1 MPDPALLLLAFFL
14 PLFPFSVGFNALY
27 ARLSHPGLRLGLLLL
42 WPLIGIGL
50 YYSLEPEI
58 PAWVLPWAVATAL
71 LYAFRLVAMREVG
84 LWTGFL
90 ATSIWACLWPAAVYA
105 GDHLI
110 LYALGFGVPL
120 AILTL
125 LVAGLEQRF
134 GAAYAGLYG
143 GLALTVPRLSG
154 VLVVAILA
162 ATATPLFPGFFVM
175 IDILVGSDPLV
186 AIALVAL
193 WGLWSWAGARLMQ
206 GLIVGPAQARA
217 IEDISIFDTWLA
229 AVAFIGLAVAGMLLL
244 GGV

>member
-14 PLFPFSVGFNALY
+14 PLFPFSIAFNVLY
-27 ARLSHPGLRLGLLLL
+27 ARLSHSGVRLVLLLL
-42 WPLIGIGL
+42 WPMIGIGL
-50 YYSLEPEI
+50 YRSLAPEI

-84 LWTGFL
+84 RWTGFL
-90 ATSIWACLWPAAVYA
+90 ATSVWACLWPAAVYA
-105 GDHLI
+105 GDQLP
-110 LYALGFGVPL
+110 LSVLAFGVPL
-120 AILTL
+120 AILAL

-134 GAAYAGLYG
+134 GAAFTGLYG

-175 IDILVGSDPLV
+175 IDILVGSDPRL

-193 WGLWSWAGARLMQ
+193 WGLWSWAGARLMH
-206 GLIVGPAQARA
+206 GLIVGPEHAQAV
-217 IEDISIFDTWLA
+217 EDISLFDTWLA
-229 AVAFIGLAVAGMLLL
+229 TFVFIALVVVGVYQL

>member
-14 PLFPFSVGFNALY
+14 PLFPFSIGFNALY

-42 WPLIGIGL
+42 WPVLGIGL
-50 YYSLEPEI
+50 YRSLNPDI
-58 PAWVLPWAVATAL
+58 PAWVMPWAIATAL

-84 LWTGFL
+84 RWTGFL

-120 AILTL
+120 AILAL

-134 GAAYAGLYG
+134 GAAYTDLYG

-175 IDILVGSDPLV
+175 IDILVGSDPRV

-193 WGLWSWAGARLMQ
+193 WGLWSWAGARLIQ
-206 GLIVGPAQARA
+206 GLIVGHVPERA
-217 IEDISIFDTWLA
+217 VEDISLIDAWLA
-229 AVAFIGLAVAGMLLL
+229 AFAFLALVVAGILLL

>member
-27 ARLSHPGLRLGLLLL
+27 ARLGHPGLRLGLLLL

-50 YYSLEPEI
+50 YHSLAPEI

-71 LYAFRLVAMREVG
+71 LYAVRLVAMREVG

-120 AILTL
+120 AILAL

-134 GAAYAGLYG
+134 GAAYTGLYG

-193 WGLWSWAGARLMQ
+193 WVLWSWAGARLMQ
-206 GLIVGPAQARA
+206 GLIVGPANAQA

-229 AVAFIGLAVAGMLLL
+229 AVTFIGLAVAGMSMF